1 MSTRITKPLFWGA
14 TGLVL
19 AVLFGACSTK
29 KNRFTNRQY
38 HRLTT
43 KYNVLFN
50 GKEALQMGE
59 TILAETIEDNFFE
72 LLEVEPILLKG
83 ESEESTTVVP
93 GFDRAEEKAVKAI
106 QKHSMNIKGV
116 QKNDQIDAAYLVLGK
131 ARYYDRRFFP
141 ALEAFNYLLTNY
153 ARPESFVEALIWR
166 EKTNIRL
173 YNYQSAVNN
182 LRSLARGLIPQS
194 KHFALANAT
203 VAQGFLKLENKDSAL
218 FYLQRAAQH
227 AKAPKVKGRYYYI
240 TGQLFEALGQKDSA
254 YGAYQHVVDLQKR
267 TPRKFWINAKLNQ
280 LLIEAQQQGTDPEL
294 EMLDL
299 VDRYDNRQFK
309 HTIYRALGIY
319 QLAQD
324 NDSLA
329 QQYLSLSQKAR
340 TLDEPTQKANYRDL
354 ADYYFEN
361 QQYLLAGAYLD
372 SLLPLLPD
380 ASLLQKRTQ
389 RERNN
394 LDGVVSYERQRL
406 ETDSLLRIMALDTL
420 EQRQFFEAFLANK
433 RAEERAAIA
442 AQKTA
447 TGLFRGGAKNT
458 FYFYN
463 PLLVVEGKQYFDATW
478 GNRPNTDN
486 WRWSKALVGA
496 AMATQD
502 SLPKSQE
509 IVLETAQSYLDRL
522 PKTPQQKDS
531 ILQRN
536 HNAYLQLGIIYLEK
550 FKNPPLSQ
558 QRLDS
563 LLPKNP
569 KAEIQAPAL
578 YYLYKISQTSDSLRA
593 NALKRKLTILY
604 PDSAYAQLLTNTSD
618 SVIENNQSPK
628 ALYSGLLDLFTQD
641 RYDELLQKIAT
652 YQVVLAPTDY
662 APKLALLKANTL
674 GRLQGAE
681 AWQKALQEVIDT
693 YPETPIAQTAQRLQL
708 KTQTLDAPTELKT
721 LVAYKW
727 IFPLQKKDSMAQ
739 ALTEQLDPILAKQ
752 RFWKLTKDPFNETEE
767 FIVVHGI
774 TSPDHIAAIKDT
786 LSTNSNLIV
795 DLPNFVILSK
805 AYRQMHIDKSWKKTE

>member
-1 MSTRITKPLFWGA
+1 
-14 TGLVL
+14 
-19 AVLFGACSTK
+19 
-29 KNRFTNRQY
+29 
-38 HRLTT
+38 
-43 KYNVLFN
+43 
-50 GKEALQMGE
+50 
-59 TILAETIEDNFFE
+59 
-72 LLEVEPILLKG
+72 
-83 ESEESTTVVP
+83 
-93 GFDRAEEKAVKAI
+93 
-106 QKHSMNIKGV
+106 
-116 QKNDQIDAAYLVLGK
+116 
-131 ARYYDRRFFP
+131 
-141 ALEAFNYLLTNY
+141 
-153 ARPESFVEALIWR
+153 
-166 EKTNIRL
+166 
-173 YNYQSAVNN
+173 
-182 LRSLARGLIPQS
+182 
-194 KHFALANAT
+194 
-203 VAQGFLKLENKDSAL
+203 
-218 FYLQRAAQH
+218 
-227 AKAPKVKGRYYYI
+227 
-240 TGQLFEALGQKDSA
+240 
-254 YGAYQHVVDLQKR
+254 
-267 TPRKFWINAKLNQ
+267 
-280 LLIEAQQQGTDPEL
+280 
-294 EMLDL
+294 
-299 VDRYDNRQFK
+299 
-309 HTIYRALGIY
+309 
-319 QLAQD
+319 
-324 NDSLA
+324 
-329 QQYLSLSQKAR
+329 
-340 TLDEPTQKANYRDL
+340 
-354 ADYYFEN
+354 
-361 QQYLLAGAYLD
+361 
-372 SLLPLLPD
+372 
-380 ASLLQKRTQ
+380 
-389 RERNN
+389 
-394 LDGVVSYERQRL
+394 
-406 ETDSLLRIMALDTL
+406 
-420 EQRQFFEAFLANK
+420 
-433 RAEERAAIA
+433 
-442 AQKTA
+442 
-447 TGLFRGGAKNT
+447 
-458 FYFYN
+458 
-463 PLLVVEGKQYFDATW
+463 
-478 GNRPNTDN
+478 
-486 WRWSKALVGA
+486 
-496 AMATQD
+496 
-502 SLPKSQE
+502 
-509 IVLETAQSYLDRL
+509 
-522 PKTPQQKDS
+522 
-531 ILQRN
+531 
-536 HNAYLQLGIIYLEK
+536 
-550 FKNPPLSQ
+550 LSQ